1 VSSTVETIIWIVAFV
16 LVTVTVTGLSGRVN
30 WSAPVAL
37 VIVGAGVSFIPGLP
51 DITLDPDLILYG
63 VLPPLLFAAA
73 IQTSFRDVRA
83 RRDSILAL
91 SVGLVI
97 FTAFAAGLVT
107 WALVPGLGLAAAI
120 AFGAVV
126 APTDA
131 VAVTAVVGRTP
142 LPRRLV
148 TILQGES
155 LLNDATALVTLSA
168 AITAI
173 HGVLDPGQI
182 ALEFGLE
189 VVVGAGIGLLVGWVL
204 SLIRRQLHAPVLD
217 TSISLVTPYLAFI
230 AAQLLHGSGVLAVVI
245 AGLFLGYRSP
255 TVQSAEARVAER
267 INWRTIE
274 YLLENAVFLF
284 IGLNLRPIVAAAWDK
299 GPGLG
304 GTILACVGVLLALI
318 ASRFVWTFGLTLL
331 YRHGPRRIRAR
342 SWSWKNAT
350 AVSSAGIRG
359 VVTLVAAFLLPE
371 SLPER
376 PFLQFLAFVVVIGTL
391 LEGLLLPPILRA
403 LRLPPPNVAQELAE
417 RRNLMAEAK
426 VAGTAA
432 LDEVTAE
439 SDPEDVVAQLR
450 AAAEF
455 HGTLDGA
462 EAVDGVEHPLLAY
475 KRLRQAMIVA
485 ERGAVLQ
492 ARREGRYQEPAV
504 LAVLASIDA
513 EETALRAANSDR
525 DG

>member
-1 VSSTVETIIWIVAFV
+1 MPTVETIVWIVAFV

-37 VIVGAGVSFIPGLP
+37 VVVGAGVSFIPAVP
-51 DITLDPDLILYG
+51 EVTIDPDAILYG

-83 RRDSILAL
+83 RNDSILAL
-91 SVGLVI
+91 SVGLVV
-97 FTAFAAGLVT
+97 FTSLVAGVAT
-107 WALVPGLGLAAAI
+107 WLLLPGIGLAAAI
-120 AFGAVV
+120 AFGAVI

-131 VAVTAVVGRTP
+131 VAVSSITGRIR

-155 LLNDATALVTLSA
+155 LLNDASALVTLNA
-168 AITAI
+168 AIAAI
-173 HGVLDPGQI
+173 STTLNP
-182 ALEFGLE
+182 ALVAGEFALE
-189 VVVGAGIGLLVGWVL
+189 VVVGVGIGLLVGWVI
-204 SLIRRQLHAPVLD
+204 SLVRTQLHAPVLD
-217 TSISLVTPYLAFI
+217 TSLSLITPYLAFI

-284 IGLNLRPIVAAAWDK
+284 IGLNLRQVVTAAWNH

-304 GTILACVGVLLALI
+304 TAIAACVGVLLALI
-318 ASRFVWTFGLTLL
+318 VARFVWVFGLTAL
-331 YRHGPRRIRAR
+331 YRYGPRFLRAR
-342 SWSWKNAT
+342 SWSWKNAVAT
-350 AVSSAGIRG
+350 SSAGIRG
-359 VVTLVAAFLLPE
+359 VVTLVAAFLLPDI
-371 SLPER
+371 PER
-376 PFLQFLAFVVVIGTL
+376 PFLQFLAFVVVVGTL
-391 LEGLLLPPILRA
+391 LEGLLLPVILRA

-426 VAGTAA
+426 AAGAEE
-432 LDEVTAE
+432 LDAVVTDD
-439 SDPEDVVAQLR
+439 DPSDVVGQLR

-455 HGTLDGA
+455 HGGLDGA
-462 EAVDGVEHPLLAY
+462 EVADGVEHPLYAY
-475 KRLRQAMIVA
+475 KRLRMSMIQA
-485 ERGAVLQ
+485 ERRAVLA
-492 ARREGRYQEPAV
+492 ARREGRYQEPAI

-513 EETALRAANSDR
+513 EETALRVQGSDR
-525 DG
+525 

>member
-1 VSSTVETIIWIVAFV
+1 MVTPTVETIVWIVGFV

-30 WSAPVAL
+30 WSAPVSL
-37 VIVGAGVSFIPGLP
+37 VIVGAGISFIPGVP
-51 DITLDPDLILYG
+51 DIGLDPDLILYG
-63 VLPPLLFAAA
+63 VLPPLLFAAS

-83 RRDSILAL
+83 RRDGILLL
-91 SVGLVI
+91 SVGLVA
-97 FTAFAAGLVT
+97 FTAVAAGFAT
-107 WALVPGLGLAAAI
+107 WLLIPGIGLAAAI
-120 AFGAVV
+120 AFGAVI

-131 VAVTAVVGRTP
+131 VAVTAVLGRTP
-142 LPRRLV
+142 LPRRVV

-173 HGVLDPGQI
+173 SGVVNPGFI

-189 VVVGAGIGLLVGWVL
+189 VVVGVGIGLLVGWVL
-204 SLIRRQLHAPVLD
+204 SLIRRQLKAPVLD

-255 TVQSAEARVAER
+255 TVQSAEARIAER

-284 IGLNLRPIVAAAWDK
+284 IGLNLRPIVIAAWDR

-318 ASRFVWTFGLTLL
+318 VSRFVWVFGTTVL
-331 YRHGPRRIRAR
+331 YRYGPRRIRSQ
-342 SWSWKNAT
+342 SWNWKTAT
-350 AVSSAGIRG
+350 AVSAAGIRG
-359 VVTLVAAFLLPE
+359 VVTLVAAFLLPDD
-371 SLPER
+371 LPER
-376 PFLQFLAFVVVIGTL
+376 PFLQLLAFVVVIGTL
-391 LEGLLLPPILRA
+391 LEGLLLPLILRG
-403 LRLPPPNVAQELAE
+403 LKLPPPNRSQELAE

-432 LDEVTAE
+432 LDEVVE
-439 SDPEDVVAQLR
+439 DSDPQDVVTQLR
-450 AAAEF
+450 SAAEF
-455 HGTLDGA
+455 HGALDGA
-462 EAVDGVEHPLLAY
+462 QVDEGSEHPLKAY
-475 KRLRQAMIVA
+475 KRLREAMITA
-485 ERGAVLQ
+485 ERAAVLE

-513 EETALRAANSDR
+513 EETALRVAGSDR
-525 DG
+525 

>member
-1 VSSTVETIIWIVAFV
+1 MTPTVATIIWIVGFV

-37 VIVGAGVSFIPGLP
+37 VVVGAGISFIPGVP
-51 DITLDPDLILYG
+51 DITIDPDLILYG

-91 SVGLVI
+91 SVGLVV
-97 FTAFAAGLVT
+97 FTAFVAGLAT
-107 WALVPGLGLAAAI
+107 WALVPGIGLAAAI
-120 AFGAVV
+120 AFGAVI

-131 VAVTAVVGRTP
+131 VAVTAVAGRTP
-142 LPRRLV
+142 LPRRVL

-173 HGVLDPGQI
+173 SGVLNAGVI
-182 ALEFGLE
+182 AAEFGLE
-189 VVVGAGIGLLVGWVL
+189 VVVGVGIGLLVGWVL
-204 SLIRRQLHAPVLD
+204 SLIRRQLQAPVLD
-217 TSISLVTPYLAFI
+217 TSISLVAPYLAFI

-245 AGLFLGYRSP
+245 AGLLLGFRSP
-255 TVQSAEARVAER
+255 TIQSAEARVAER

-284 IGLNLRPIVAAAWDK
+284 IGLNLRPIVAAAWDQ

-304 GTILACVGVLLALI
+304 GTILACIGILFALI
-318 ASRFVWTFGLTLL
+318 VSRFVWTFGITLF
-331 YRHGPRRIRAR
+331 YRHGPRFIRSR

-371 SLPER
+371 DLDQR
-376 PFLQFLAFVVVIGTL
+376 PFLQLLAFVVVIGTL
-391 LEGLLLPPILRA
+391 LEGLLLPSILRA
-403 LRLPPPNVAQELAE
+403 LRLPPPNIAQELAE

-426 VAGTAA
+426 SAGTVA
-432 LDEVTAE
+432 LDEVTVE
-439 SDPEDVVAQLR
+439 TDPTDVVAQLR
-450 AAAEF
+450 SSAEF
-455 HGTLDGA
+455 HGALDGA
-462 EAVDGVEHPLLAY
+462 EENEGVEHPLRAY

-485 ERGAVLQ
+485 ERAAVLQ

-513 EETALRAANSDR
+513 EETALRVASSDR
-525 DG
+525 